1 MTLPSHLDWMMTMTD
16 LADRRANPTVD
27 RYVTT
32 DLPLQTILRRATSLK
47 SPLASSLLALLDGLA
62 GRAPSTEVLKAARA
76 TSFQGSD
83 PELMV
88 LFLSSWAELSC
99 RTGNTPEAEQLL
111 RRARLLFSATTHP
124 EIRATCMAAE
134 GILADTTGNK
144 VKREQILRETLNVVP
159 SHSPRR
165 KYHVWEFAL
174 CLAQQGRATECRS
187 DLREISWQCTE
198 NFPDTRIHIVYLVDA
213 VETGRLKEAS
223 ELMPQIAK
231 DLHQVKDI
239 ARVPWRYEALLR
251 LMQSCTDPS
260 WSPESLRSSPPG
272 VPNWLKVLHSLLLKS
287 PGDALKL
294 ARLEAG
300 RLMGS
305 IFGSGFD
312 SFNLIRAELSA
323 GRWEAAR
330 HLLKMRHS
338 RGNLHYIDDFFLARV
353 ELLGRKKKTAAA
365 CFAALLNSVERY
377 QAGGRLDFEVRLS
390 CDLSTNEIVGLS
402 RSAEKLAKTRASS
415 PPSPISEETESENE
429 ILKPDAIVGRS
440 TAILEIRDTI
450 IRFADLDAP
459 ILVTGET
466 GTGKELVA
474 RTIHAASRRRTRSF
488 VAVNCGSITDTLLES
503 ELFGHERGAFTGAD
517 RLNRGLFEEAG
528 TGTIFL
534 DEIGDISPHLQTAL
548 LRVLETGE
556 IRSVGS
562 TKTRQSRCRILAA
575 TNSPL
580 RQLAEQGR
588 FRMDL
593 LYRLERL
600 CIHIPPLRERPDDSI
615 MLARHFLDA
624 GRPVGTHATMSSTL
638 REAMR
643 SYSWPGNVRELKN
656 VIERMRLLHSDKLS
670 YEADDLDIA
679 THSVHI
685 PAAPQPFIPSSDEPA
700 MRTAASR
707 KRAEPTGVNEDRLL
721 KHGRS
726 PMRRLQ
732 RLRKLFEKHHE
743 LTRNEII
750 SILDVSPNTATKDL
764 RSLCDEGYIERIEP
778 SASSRSF
785 YFSLKKRDSGQ

>member
-1 MTLPSHLDWMMTMTD
+1 MTD
-16 LADRRANPTVD
+16 LSDMRRNAAVD

-32 DLPLQTILRRATSLK
+32 DLPLQTILRDTKSLQ
-47 SPLASSLLALLDGLA
+47 SPLASSLLALLDALA
-62 GRAPSTEVLKAARA
+62 GRAPSTEVLKAVRT
-76 TSFQGSD
+76 TSFREAD
-83 PELMV
+83 PELLI

-99 RTGNTPEAEQLL
+99 RTGNTSEAEQLL
-111 RRARLLFSATTHP
+111 RRARLLFSPITHP
-124 EIRATCMAAE
+124 EIRAACMTSE

-144 VKREQILRETLNVVP
+144 VLREQILREALSAVP
-159 SHSPRR
+159 PHSPRR
-165 KYHVWEFAL
+165 KYNVWELAL

-251 LMQSCTDPS
+251 LMQSCTDPR
-260 WSPESLRSSPPG
+260 WSPESLRSSPAG
-272 VPNWLKVLHSLLLKS
+272 IPNWLKVLHSLLLKS
-287 PGDALKL
+287 PADALKL

-312 SFNLIRAELSA
+312 SFNLIRSELSA

-330 HLLKMRHS
+330 HLMKMRHS
-338 RGNLHYIDDFFLARV
+338 RGNLHYLDDFFLARV
-353 ELLGRKKKTAAA
+353 ELLGRNKTAAA
-365 CFAALLNSVERY
+365 KHFAALLESVERY
-377 QAGGRLDFEVRLS
+377 QAGGRLDFEMRLS

-402 RSAEKLAKTRASS
+402 RAAEKLSKTRIRGQTIVSKE
-415 PPSPISEETESENE
+415 PDSEDEMR
-429 ILKPDAIVGRS
+429 KPDVLVGRS

-459 ILVTGET
+459 ILITGET

-474 RTIHAASRRRTRSF
+474 RTIHAASRRRARPF
-488 VAVNCGSITDTLLES
+488 IAVNCGSITDTLLES

-517 RLNRGLFEEAG
+517 RPNKGLFEETG

-562 TKTRQSRCRILAA
+562 TKTRQAQCRILAA

-600 CIHIPPLRERPDDSI
+600 CIHVPPLRERPDDSL
-615 MLARHFLDA
+615 MLARHFLDT
-624 GRPVGTHATMSSTL
+624 GRPVGTHATMSSGL
-638 REAMR
+638 REAIR

-670 YEADDLDIA
+670 YDVPDMDLGIQSIRVPA
-679 THSVHI
+679 EPSPLI
-685 PAAPQPFIPSSDEPA
+685 PRSEEPEPVLQPVP
-700 MRTAASR
+700 SR
-707 KRAEPTGVNEDRLL
+707 KRAERPDINEDRLL

-732 RLRKLFEKHHE
+732 RLRELFEKHHE

-764 RSLCDEGYIERIEP
+764 KSLCEEGYIERIEP

-785 YFSLKKRDSGQ
+785 YFSLRKRGRRRLSQNEPKSTG